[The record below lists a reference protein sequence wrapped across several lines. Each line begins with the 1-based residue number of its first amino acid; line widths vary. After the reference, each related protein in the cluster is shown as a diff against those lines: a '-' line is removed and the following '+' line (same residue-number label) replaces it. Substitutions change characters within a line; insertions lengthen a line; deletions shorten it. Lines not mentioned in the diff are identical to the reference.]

1 MKNLIKNL
9 KIKKRAMSKLVAL
22 HFYGHPS
29 AKLKIIGITGTNGK
43 TTTATLLH
51 KIARELG
58 YKAGLIGTVENIII
72 DEKRTTINTTPGL
85 ITLNKLLKEMA
96 GKGCEY
102 VFMEVSSHGIDQK
115 RIAGINFVGG
125 IFTNLTH
132 DHLDYH
138 KSFEN
143 YFGAKKKF
151 FKSLPQNSFALSNI
165 DDEYGKRILE
175 KIRAKKYTYGFK
187 NPANFS
193 ERLETKL
200 IGEFNAYNIL
210 AIYGASVL
218 LGFDKQK
225 VKGIIK
231 NLEPVAGRFENIK
244 SKNNVIGIVD
254 FAHTPDALEN
264 VLKTIQKM
272 KKDGE
277 RIITVFGCGGDRDS
291 AKRPIMTKIVYE
303 NSDIIIPTADNP
315 RSENIE
321 KIFVDMKIGLPAQ
334 TGLPAKVSKEV
345 FFIADRGEA
354 IKKACSL
361 ALAGD
366 YILLAGKGHEKHQ
379 EILGVKIPFN
389 DMEELKKNLK

>member
-1 MKNLIKNL
+1 MKKFVKHL
-9 KIKKRAMSKLVAL
+9 KIKKRVVSKLTAL
-22 HFYGHPS
+22 HFYGNPS
-29 AKLKIIGITGTNGK
+29 KKLKIIGITGTNGK
-43 TTTATLLH
+43 TTIATLLY
-51 KIARELG
+51 KITTELG
-58 YKAGLIGTVENIII
+58 YKSGLIGTVENIIV
-72 DEKRTTINTTPGL
+72 DEKRSTINTTPGL

-96 GKGCEY
+96 DKGCGY

-143 YFGAKKKF
+143 YFGAKKIF
-151 FKSLPQNSFALSNI
+151 FKSLSQNTFALSNI
-165 DDEYGKRILE
+165 DDKYGKRILE

-187 NPANFS
+187 NKADFS

-225 VKGIIK
+225 VKEIIK

-244 SKNNVIGIVD
+244 SKNNITGIVD

-277 RIITVFGCGGDRDS
+277 KIITVFGCGGDRDS

-321 KIFVDMKIGLPAQ
+321 KIFVDMKIGLPAE
-334 TGLPAKVSKEV
+334 VSKEV

-379 EILGVKIPFN
+379 EILGVKVPFN
-389 DMEELKKNLK
+389 DMEEMKKNLI